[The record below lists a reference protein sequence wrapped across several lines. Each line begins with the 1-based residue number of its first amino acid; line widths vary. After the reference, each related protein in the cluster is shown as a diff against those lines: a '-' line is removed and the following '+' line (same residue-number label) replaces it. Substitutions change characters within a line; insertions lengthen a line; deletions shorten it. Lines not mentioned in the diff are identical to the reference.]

1 MTEAWP
7 AARPTDRLPR
17 HSAKP
22 NRWSYISILQ
32 PAPLAG
38 IKPDIN
44 LRERKAFG
52 QLTADTRSAV
62 EQAGVVLVPDDGF
75 REYGGPVFPQGT
87 VDFLHFLRDHAP
99 GGITVEIA
107 AEDTN
112 YKEVALHFDIIRL
125 ATLFVEYVAA
135 PTAVALIAEYLKHR
149 LGNGRKSTE
158 VRTALMVHQ
167 KDGQREHT
175 VRIAYEGPAVNVEG
189 ALRDAVASLAN
200 AGQPAEIAA
209 TSGPTK
215 ALPDT
220 RKQQSLPVRKEK
232 RKNRR

>member
-1 MTEAWP
+1 MT
-7 AARPTDRLPR
+7 DDPR
-17 HSAKP
+17 TK
-22 NRWSYISILQ
+22 IT
-32 PAPLAG
+32 
-38 IKPDIN
+38 PDIN
-44 LRERKAFG
+44 LREREAFG

-99 GGITVEIA
+99 SGTTVEIA

-125 ATLFVEYVAA
+125 ATLFVEYIAA

-149 LGNGRKSTE
+149 LGNGLKSAE
-158 VRTALMVHQ
+158 ARTALMVHQ
-167 KDGQREHT
+167 KDGQRERT
-175 VRIAYEGPAVNVEG
+175 VRIAYEGPAVNLEG
-189 ALRDAVASLAN
+189 ALRDAVASLAD

-220 RKQQSLPVRKEK
+220 RKQQSPPGRKKK

>member
-1 MTEAWP
+1 MRDEPYTK
-7 AARPTDRLPR
+7 TTSDL
-17 HSAKP
+17 
-22 NRWSYISILQ
+22 
-32 PAPLAG
+32 
-38 IKPDIN
+38 N

-52 QLTADTRSAV
+52 QLTADTRTAV
-62 EQAGVVLVPDDGF
+62 EQAGIVLIPDDGF
-75 REYGGPVFPQGT
+75 GEYEGPVFPQGT

-99 GGITVEIA
+99 SGTTVEIA

-149 LGNGRKSTE
+149 LGNGLKSAE
-158 VRTALMVHQ
+158 ARTAVVVHQ
-167 KDGQREHT
+167 KDGDREQT
-175 VRIAYEGPAVNVEG
+175 VRIAYEGPAMNVEG
-189 ALRDAVASLAN
+189 ALRDAVASLGN
-200 AGQPAEIAA
+200 ASQSGGIVS
-209 TSGPTK
+209 TSGPLK

-220 RKQQSLPVRKEK
+220 RKQQGPPRRKKK